1 MQRRLDVR
9 LGVICNCQAD
19 AYHLVKL
26 PFKMD
31 VKVLFKTIASVIKR
45 DNTYVAPNEEAEK
58 KAKEAVEA
66 GKK

>member
-1 MQRRLDVR
+1 
-9 LGVICNCQAD
+9 
-19 AYHLVKL
+19 LVKL